1 MSPVVKVFGCRPT
14 MTAPRTPGPAYANLQ
29 GRKPRDVGRGGA
41 SDAMGILA
49 LAACCRGTLTA
60 SLGSGRWGDEFGQ
73 PIATGRS
80 GVAQRRLI
88 DKAAIPGGARASLV
102 IAGREP
108 AKQKCRTGMPPRT

>member
-1 MSPVVKVFGCRPT
+1 
-14 MTAPRTPGPAYANLQ
+14 
-29 GRKPRDVGRGGA
+29 
-41 SDAMGILA
+41 MGILA
-49 LAACCRGTLTA
+49 LATCCRGTLTA

-88 DKAAIPGGARASLV
+88 DKAVVQRGATASMV

-108 AKQKCRTGMPPRT
+108 AKQKGRTGVSPRIDSDHDVSILIMAVDAKGR